1 MTRAKRL
8 PALSLR
14 TPRGYDHERTPDR
27 GKVHALDE
35 EAHLVLQRLEDEA
48 SRESISAAASTRPLF
63 QYGYDSSTLSRP
75 KISKIRRSRE
85 GLAGRVANGL
95 LRRVVAGPFE
105 VDLGVN
111 GVGKSRSHI
120 GRGVESRIKEKK
132 TGKREREKKNGRAPN
147 NTRRGYRSLGS

>member
-35 EAHLVLQRLEDEA
+35 EARLVLQRLEDEA
-48 SRESISAAASTRPLF
+48 SREAISAAASTRPLF

-120 GRGVESRIKEKK
+120 GRGVESRKKKE
-132 TGKREREKKNGRAPN
+132 TGKRERENKNERATN